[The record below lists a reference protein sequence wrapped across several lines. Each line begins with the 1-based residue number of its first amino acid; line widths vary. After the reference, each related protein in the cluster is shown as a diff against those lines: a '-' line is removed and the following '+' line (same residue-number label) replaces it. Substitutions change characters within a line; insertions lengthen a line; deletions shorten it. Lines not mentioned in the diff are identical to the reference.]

1 MEPPNLFNNTE
12 DKGACSL
19 TQNTKKA
26 IIYADGG
33 SRGNPGIAGAGC
45 ALFDTQ
51 GKEIACD
58 RIPCGH
64 QTNNFAEYTGMIR
77 GMELALENNVTDL
90 LVRLDSKLAIEQ
102 MSGHWKVKNANIKPL
117 FEKAYNL
124 KEKFNTI
131 TFEHVPR
138 EKNKRADQLANE
150 AMDIGY

>member
-1 MEPPNLFNNTE
+1 MEPLNLFDNNDS
-12 DKGACSL
+12 DKGLKPIAY
-19 TQNTKKA
+19 KKA

-33 SRGNPGIAGAGC
+33 SRGNPGVAGAGC
-45 ALFDTQ
+45 ALFDTR

-58 RIPCGH
+58 RIPCGY

-90 LVRLDSKLAIEQ
+90 LVRLDSKLAVEQ
-102 MSGHWKVKNANIKPL
+102 MSGNWKVKNANIKPL
-117 FEKAYNL
+117 FEKAHIL

-131 TFEHVPR
+131 QFEHVPR

-150 AMDIGY
+150 AMDRG